1 MRKTLFLTEEGFF
14 HLKNPPQ
21 KHRLPSIK
29 FQEGIKWGI

>member
-21 KHRLPSIK
+21 KTPISPSNTFWRL
-29 FQEGIKWGI
+29 

>member
-21 KHRLPSIK
+21 NTDFTIEYFLEVI
-29 FQEGIKWGI
+29 